1 MTPFHLAAESG
12 RIKVV
17 DYFLDQGAD
26 INTQDDEGVIFHAN
40 RLVH

>member
-17 DYFLDQGAD
+17 DYFFAQGAD
-26 INTQDDEGVIFHAN
+26 INTQDDEGVILKAS

>member
-17 DYFLDQGAD
+17 DYLFDQGAD
-26 INTQDDEGVIFHAN
+26 INTQDNDGVILNASK
-40 RLVH
+40 LVH